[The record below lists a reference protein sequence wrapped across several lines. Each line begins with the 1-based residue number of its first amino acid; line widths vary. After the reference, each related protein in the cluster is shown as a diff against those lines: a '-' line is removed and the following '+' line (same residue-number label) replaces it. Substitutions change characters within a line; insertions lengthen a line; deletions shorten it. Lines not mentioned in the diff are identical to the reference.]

1 MNIKVLLLPAFLSL
15 ALSGCIVT
23 SAVNLAATT
32 VMTAGKIAVKGTGA
46 LINAAIPD
54 KDKKK
59 DKEKKSAVF
68 KLEAGLGLYGGQE
81 AGFFDEFHAVRQQA
95 FADYE
100 AGEMLLFEHA
110 HGKTVFEQQG
120 GGDCAGGAGADDG
133 DIAGLGHVWSP

>member
-1 MNIKVLLLPAFLSL
+1 MNIKSLLLPAFLSL

-59 DKEKKSAVF
+59 DKEKKF
-68 KLEAGLGLYGGQE
+68 
-81 AGFFDEFHAVRQQA
+81 R
-95 FADYE
+95 
-100 AGEMLLFEHA
+100 
-110 HGKTVFEQQG
+110 EQQT
-120 GGDCAGGAGADDG
+120 DDY
-133 DIAGLGHVWSP
+133 LEEPREE

>member
-59 DKEKKSAVF
+59 DKEKKSR
-68 KLEAGLGLYGGQE
+68 E
-81 AGFFDEFHAVRQQA
+81 QQA
-95 FADYE
+95 EDYLE
-100 AGEMLLFEHA
+100 EPRE
-110 HGKTVFEQQG
+110 E
-120 GGDCAGGAGADDG
+120 
-133 DIAGLGHVWSP
+133 

>member
-1 MNIKVLLLPAFLSL
+1 MFLSL

-59 DKEKKSAVF
+59 DKEKKSR
-68 KLEAGLGLYGGQE
+68 E
-81 AGFFDEFHAVRQQA
+81 QQA
-95 FADYE
+95 EYYLE
-100 AGEMLLFEHA
+100 EPRE
-110 HGKTVFEQQG
+110 E
-120 GGDCAGGAGADDG
+120 
-133 DIAGLGHVWSP
+133 

>member
-46 LINAAIPD
+46 LINATIPD

-59 DKEKKSAVF
+59 DKEKKSR
-68 KLEAGLGLYGGQE
+68 E
-81 AGFFDEFHAVRQQA
+81 QQA
-95 FADYE
+95 DDYVE
-100 AGEMLLFEHA
+100 EPRE
-110 HGKTVFEQQG
+110 E
-120 GGDCAGGAGADDG
+120 
-133 DIAGLGHVWSP
+133 

>member
-1 MNIKVLLLPAFLSL
+1 MNIKALLLPVFLSL

-59 DKEKKSAVF
+59 NKENKSR
-68 KLEAGLGLYGGQE
+68 E
-81 AGFFDEFHAVRQQA
+81 QQA
-95 FADYE
+95 EDYLE
-100 AGEMLLFEHA
+100 EPRE
-110 HGKTVFEQQG
+110 E
-120 GGDCAGGAGADDG
+120 
-133 DIAGLGHVWSP
+133 

>member
-1 MNIKVLLLPAFLSL
+1 MRTLMKKKALLLPVFLSL

-59 DKEKKSAVF
+59 GKEKKSR
-68 KLEAGLGLYGGQE
+68 E
-81 AGFFDEFHAVRQQA
+81 QQA
-95 FADYE
+95 EDYLE
-100 AGEMLLFEHA
+100 EPRE
-110 HGKTVFEQQG
+110 E
-120 GGDCAGGAGADDG
+120 
-133 DIAGLGHVWSP
+133 

>member
-1 MNIKVLLLPAFLSL
+1 MFLSL

-59 DKEKKSAVF
+59 DKEKKS
-68 KLEAGLGLYGGQE
+68 
-81 AGFFDEFHAVRQQA
+81 R
-95 FADYE
+95 
-100 AGEMLLFEHA
+100 
-110 HGKTVFEQQG
+110 EQQVE
-120 GGDCAGGAGADDG
+120 DY
-133 DIAGLGHVWSP
+133 LEEPREE

>member
-1 MNIKVLLLPAFLSL
+1 MKIKALLLPVFLSL

-59 DKEKKSAVF
+59 DKEKKF
-68 KLEAGLGLYGGQE
+68 
-81 AGFFDEFHAVRQQA
+81 R
-95 FADYE
+95 
-100 AGEMLLFEHA
+100 
-110 HGKTVFEQQG
+110 EQQT
-120 GGDCAGGAGADDG
+120 DDY
-133 DIAGLGHVWSP
+133 LEEPREE

>member
-1 MNIKVLLLPAFLSL
+1 MNIKSLLLPAFLSL

-59 DKEKKSAVF
+59 DKEKKSR
-68 KLEAGLGLYGGQE
+68 E
-81 AGFFDEFHAVRQQA
+81 QQA
-95 FADYE
+95 EYYLE
-100 AGEMLLFEHA
+100 EPRE
-110 HGKTVFEQQG
+110 E
-120 GGDCAGGAGADDG
+120 
-133 DIAGLGHVWSP
+133 

>member
-1 MNIKVLLLPAFLSL
+1 MKIKALLLPVFLSL

-59 DKEKKSAVF
+59 DKEKKS
-68 KLEAGLGLYGGQE
+68 
-81 AGFFDEFHAVRQQA
+81 R
-95 FADYE
+95 
-100 AGEMLLFEHA
+100 
-110 HGKTVFEQQG
+110 EQQT
-120 GGDCAGGAGADDG
+120 DDY
-133 DIAGLGHVWSP
+133 LEEPHEE

>member
-1 MNIKVLLLPAFLSL
+1 MKRPPDAAADTTTINADANIDEHKIPSSSRVPQL

-59 DKEKKSAVF
+59 DKEKKF
-68 KLEAGLGLYGGQE
+68 
-81 AGFFDEFHAVRQQA
+81 R
-95 FADYE
+95 
-100 AGEMLLFEHA
+100 
-110 HGKTVFEQQG
+110 EQQT
-120 GGDCAGGAGADDG
+120 DDY
-133 DIAGLGHVWSP
+133 LEEPREE

>member
-1 MNIKVLLLPAFLSL
+1 MTIKVLLLPVFLSL

-59 DKEKKSAVF
+59 DKEKKF
-68 KLEAGLGLYGGQE
+68 
-81 AGFFDEFHAVRQQA
+81 R
-95 FADYE
+95 
-100 AGEMLLFEHA
+100 
-110 HGKTVFEQQG
+110 EQQM
-120 GGDCAGGAGADDG
+120 DDY
-133 DIAGLGHVWSP
+133 LEEPREE

>member
-1 MNIKVLLLPAFLSL
+1 MNIKSLLLPAFLSL

-59 DKEKKSAVF
+59 DKEKKSR
-68 KLEAGLGLYGGQE
+68 E
-81 AGFFDEFHAVRQQA
+81 QQA
-95 FADYE
+95 EDYLE
-100 AGEMLLFEHA
+100 EPRE
-110 HGKTVFEQQG
+110 E
-120 GGDCAGGAGADDG
+120 
-133 DIAGLGHVWSP
+133 

>member
-1 MNIKVLLLPAFLSL
+1 MRTLMNIKSLLLPVFLSL

-59 DKEKKSAVF
+59 DKEKKF
-68 KLEAGLGLYGGQE
+68 
-81 AGFFDEFHAVRQQA
+81 R
-95 FADYE
+95 
-100 AGEMLLFEHA
+100 
-110 HGKTVFEQQG
+110 EQQT
-120 GGDCAGGAGADDG
+120 DDY
-133 DIAGLGHVWSP
+133 LEEPREE